1 VLVAVAVVIIS
12 NIKNHRVLDILLPT
26 LLNTPDMS
34 SSSSAHRLLLTKEML
49 RNYKYLQII
58 SRYALQIRD
67 TVCDDIEK
75 GNISCD
81 KQTKYAYKIDEQS
94 TIHKSAVQVKL
105 WRNVQD
111 DVITELQKS
120 FPDSKIAIQEKER
133 MDGFVV
139 TKSTYIEIDWS

>member
-1 VLVAVAVVIIS
+1 
-12 NIKNHRVLDILLPT
+12 
-26 LLNTPDMS
+26 MS

-49 RNYKYLQII
+49 RNYKYCHII

-75 GNISCD
+75 GNVSCD
-81 KQTKYAYKIDEQS
+81 KQTKYAYKIDELGP
-94 TIHKSAVQVKL
+94 IYKSALQVKL
-105 WRNVQD
+105 LKNVHE

-120 FPDSKIAIQEKER
+120 FPDSKITIQEKER

-139 TKSTYIEIDWS
+139 TKNTYIEIDWS

>member
-1 VLVAVAVVIIS
+1 
-12 NIKNHRVLDILLPT
+12 
-26 LLNTPDMS
+26 MS
-34 SSSSAHRLLLTKEML
+34 SSSSAHRLLLTKETL
-49 RNYKYLQII
+49 RNYKYAQII

-75 GNISCD
+75 GNILCD

-94 TIHKSAVQVKL
+94 TLHKSAIQVKL

-139 TKSTYIEIDWS
+139 TKNTYIEIDWS